1 MRIDILTVF
10 PDMIACALDHSIV
23 KRARERGLITINVVN
38 LRDFTTDR
46 HKTTDDLPYG
56 GGGGM
61 VMKID
66 PIARALASLLPP
78 SVHNAL
84 ASAIPTA
91 SHPAADKPPPYAANV
106 PIQADFETFPT
117 QTAVNE
123 VNYTVSSEEIGSSE
137 AIVSGIGSRLRP
149 RIALTDPRG
158 PQFTQVIAR
167 QWARDEHLILLC
179 GHYEGVDER
188 VRQHLV
194 TDEISIGDYILT
206 GGELPALIITDALT
220 RLQPDALGD
229 EQAPD
234 KDTFEGDL
242 LEYPHYTRPR
252 EFNGW
257 AAPDILLC
265 GHHAQI
271 ERWRRWHQLQSTR
284 VRRPDLFARLDL
296 SKQDLKLLNAEEPTA
311 PPDSKAAA
319 HKLPAPGTA
328 RQEQAEPDELRPAPR
343 QPARYAETVE
353 DASVTRQDVS
363 VADATV
369 PPRTTHYTEQEET
382 DGTGT

>member
-10 PDMIACALDHSIV
+10 PDMIACALDHSII

-46 HKTTDDLPYG
+46 HRTTDDLPYG

-66 PIARALASLLPP
+66 PIAHALASLLPTAADTAP
-78 SVHNAL
+78 
-84 ASAIPTA
+84 ASAVVSGTETVPE
-91 SHPAADKPPPYAANV
+91 PLPDAANA
-106 PIQADFETFPT
+106 PFRADFETHPT

-123 VNYTVSSEEIGSSE
+123 VNYTALPVHIGGETRLSAE
-137 AIVSGIGSRLRP
+137 IGSRLRP
-149 RIALTDPRG
+149 RIAITDPRG
-158 PQFTQVIAR
+158 PQFTQAIAR
-167 QWARDEHLILLC
+167 QWAREEHLILLC

-206 GGELPALIITDALT
+206 GGELPALIIADALT

-271 ERWRRWHQLQSTR
+271 ERWRRWHQLRATR
-284 VRRPDLFARLDL
+284 ARRPDLFARLEL
-296 SKQDLKLLNAEEPTA
+296 SKQDLKLLDAEEPTA

-319 HKLPAPGTA
+319 HRLPAPGTA
-328 RQEQAEPDELRPAPR
+328 RQEQATPDEPR
-343 QPARYAETVE
+343 QTSPSPSGSQE
-353 DASVTRQDVS
+353 DGTT
-363 VADATV
+363 DAPV
-369 PPRTTHYTEQEET
+369 PPGTTHPEEQEET